1 MATKPDPAVDPATP
15 ENHAA
20 SPRLELPPPTA
31 PEHVDSEIFAAWKE
45 HMIQG
50 YQHNSQMFSGLLNA
64 FMRPYWQ
71 TVWMYRLMFFVGILG
86 FVLAAALGATLGIEF
101 GALFGG
107 LTVAA
112 FLAFFVSRPLQ
123 SLEQNI
129 ILITWLG
136 LIYNTYWT
144 RLMYANDPANIQ
156 AELEKIIATTI
167 EQLQQLTEKQAELSG
182 KRPSP
187 DN

>member
-1 MATKPDPAVDPATP
+1 MEANPDPLAESTISDKPST
-15 ENHAA
+15 
-20 SPRLELPPPTA
+20 SPRLELPPPTI
-31 PEHVDSEIFAAWKE
+31 PENVDPDVYTAWKG

-50 YQHNSQMFSGLLNA
+50 YQHNSQMFTGLLDA

-107 LTVAA
+107 LTVVA

-123 SLEQNI
+123 SLEQNLL
-129 ILITWLG
+129 LITWLG

-144 RLMYANDPANIQ
+144 RLMYANDPTNIQ
-156 AELEKIIATTI
+156 EDLEKIITTTI
-167 EQLQQLTEKQAELSG
+167 TELTQLSEKQAELGG
-182 KRPSP
+182 KRPTPGS
-187 DN
+187 

>member
-1 MATKPDPAVDPATP
+1 MAPASGTLN
-15 ENHAA
+15 ESN
-20 SPRLELPPPTA
+20 SPHLELPPPTT
-31 PEHVDSEIFAAWKE
+31 PENVDPEIFAAWKE

-50 YQHNSQMFSGLLNA
+50 YHHNSQMFTDLLDA

-86 FVLAAALGATLGIEF
+86 FVLAAALGVTLGIEF
-101 GALFGG
+101 GAIFGG
-107 LTVAA
+107 LTVVA
-112 FLAFFVSRPLQ
+112 FLAFFISRPLQ

-129 ILITWLG
+129 MLITWLG

-156 AELEKIIATTI
+156 DELEKIITTTI
-167 EQLQQLTEKQAELSG
+167 SEMKELADKQAELSG
-182 KRPSP
+182 KRPMP
-187 DN
+187 GG